1 MQNSSKT
8 KNTSVVETSKS
19 KPAFARKPRIITESA
34 IVGLSSAPVTI
45 CATSKP
51 SKQTANVKTQSK
63 SKLVRK
69 PTGTINAKIFQQ
81 VLGYPESLHSNILG
95 RVRTAYDR
103 WELNVQY
110 DGDGNPKTNK
120 IIGFMKKSSVKIGGA
135 IQDVSPSTT
144 LLRVAQESVWIPPSN
159 REWLGTILASPK
171 SLNQWKQRSKAEV
184 KSSRCWPCWRWVRG
198 WRHLRGVDD
207 CYSGWA
213 DWREREKWGYWE
225 WW

>member
-1 MQNSSKT
+1 VHRNLVFTHFLDSGSNASIKTKPAGSELNGKPSKKSLKSMQNSSKT

-51 SKQTANVKTQSK
+51 SKQTVNVKTQSK
-63 SKLVRK
+63 SQLVRR

-144 LLRVAQESVWIPPSN
+144 LLRVAQESV
-159 REWLGTILASPK
+159 
-171 SLNQWKQRSKAEV
+171 
-184 KSSRCWPCWRWVRG
+184 
-198 WRHLRGVDD
+198 
-207 CYSGWA
+207 
-213 DWREREKWGYWE
+213 
-225 WW
+225 